1 MSMCRALSCVAGKG
15 CLLWPLCFLDKTL
28 LAFVLLHFV
37 LQGQTCLLPQVS
49 LDFLLLH
56 SNPLWWKGHCC
67 LVLFLEGLVDL
78 HRISKLQI
86 FQHQWLGDRLGL
98 LWSTTP
104 WIWSTIAFWILVK
117 PLHLRTMLSKWMRCT
132 KNCTACSQHWS
143 TERAQFFSTTK
154 LDSILYNQC
163 FKSWTNW
170 ATKFCLIHHIH
181 LTSLQPSITSSSIS
195 ITFCRENAST
205 TSIKCFPRIHQI
217 LKHGFLHYRNKLT
230 YFSLAKMCWL

>member
-1 MSMCRALSCVAGKG
+1 MMSRTSF
-15 CLLWPLCFLDKTL
+15 LLLTKL
-28 LAFVLLHFV
+28 LAFSLLHF
-37 LQGQTCLLPQVS
+37 QMCLLLQVS

-67 LVLFLEGLVDL
+67 LVLFPEGLVDL

-143 TERAQFFSTTK
+143 TERAQLFSVTVP
-154 LDSILYNQC
+154 SHMLYKQC
-163 FKSWTNW
+163 FKRWTNW
-170 ATKFCLIHHIH
+170 ATKSSLIYTRFTWALANWLPLLWASWQIFAGKM
-181 LTSLQPSITSSSIS
+181 LPQPAGH
-195 ITFCRENAST
+195 R
-205 TSIKCFPRIHQI
+205 KCFPSVYQI
-217 LKHGFLHYRNKLT
+217 MKHRFLHHRNKLISLWQKCVDCNVS
-230 YFSLAKMCWL
+230 YFY